1 MLFIFPYRLASSN
14 EDIKDKSSE
23 RTRGIFIRA
32 LTDLVTSASNNYMAC
47 PLTQLKGSVKEP
59 NMFRNYETEKIAR
72 KVYAQLLSYY
82 SARLRYCVLKVT
94 SACYFQHSAH

>member
-1 MLFIFPYRLASSN
+1 
-14 EDIKDKSSE
+14 
-23 RTRGIFIRA
+23 
-32 LTDLVTSASNNYMAC
+32 LVNGYA
-47 PLTQLKGSVKEP
+47 KGSVKEP

>member
-14 EDIKDKSSE
+14 EDVKDKSSE

-47 PLTQLKGSVKEP
+47 PLTQL
-59 NMFRNYETEKIAR
+59 
-72 KVYAQLLSYY
+72 
-82 SARLRYCVLKVT
+82 
-94 SACYFQHSAH
+94 